1 MHSSRRSCSGRAAV
15 SWVPWLAVV
24 LLAIFSLVQLRGRG
38 KTDAPAA
45 PPVES
50 AARSAAPA
58 AAGTST
64 PATAEVDLAHA
75 LVLDEEFMAA
85 SQGLRKTREAL
96 EAIGPV
102 EHPRV
107 ALDLSGLD
115 FIDSA
120 STGALVHL
128 REVIETERGGNLV
141 LCGLKRVVRR
151 VLDVTGLA
159 CRFDIREDRAD
170 AVAHLTDS

>member
-1 MHSSRRSCSGRAAV
+1 MPGFHLDVHDDPTGVRVMAV
-15 SWVPWLAVV
+15 QGEARVEISD
-24 LLAIFSLVQLRGRG
+24 QL
-38 KTDAPAA
+38 
-45 PPVES
+45 
-50 AARSAAPA
+50 
-58 AAGTST
+58 
-64 PATAEVDLAHA
+64 
-75 LVLDEEFMAA
+75 
-85 SQGLRKTREAL
+85 TREAL
-96 EAIGPV
+96 EAIGPL

-128 REVIETERGGNLV
+128 REVIETERGGSLV

-170 AVAHLTDS
+170 ALAHLTDS